1 MTSRPTGKGQRVEVT
16 GGDSEGHP
24 FSYIKQVCPLR
35 ITSYHMMS
43 LYR

>member
-24 FSYIKQVCPLR
+24 FTYIKQVCHFQDHLNVISP
-35 ITSYHMMS
+35 
-43 LYR
+43 YR

>member
-24 FSYIKQVCPLR
+24 FSYVKQVCHLKELYM
-35 ITSYHMMS
+35 IS